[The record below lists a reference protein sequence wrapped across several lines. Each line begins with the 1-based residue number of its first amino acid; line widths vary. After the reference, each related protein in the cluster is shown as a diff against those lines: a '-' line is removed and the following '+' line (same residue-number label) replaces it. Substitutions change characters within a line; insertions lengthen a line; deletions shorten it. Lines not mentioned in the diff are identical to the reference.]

1 MKSSPVVSHSDL
13 TRAFSVLGRERANSS
28 VKSYRKNLVK
38 NSGRNVDAIGKR
50 NDHFQ
55 EQGTT
60 LMAFFFFF
68 AAPDGA
74 AADLI
79 NWQQRH
85 LIGLS

>member
-13 TRAFSVLGRERANSS
+13 TRPFSVLGRERANSS

-60 LMAFFFFF
+60 LMAFFF
-68 AAPDGA
+68 
-74 AADLI
+74 LLL
-79 NWQQRH
+79 QME
-85 LIGLS
+85 LLLT

>member
-60 LMAFFFFF
+60 LMAFFFS
-68 AAPDGA
+68 APDGA

-85 LIGLS
+85 LIGQS